1 MLKNIRLIT
10 TVFII
15 DNNAFV
21 ITLGLLFIFSL
32 FLFVM
37 LPFAIHHLTGTL
49 LKKSETKQSRAL
61 ILLRVSDRFFLIQM
75 KGNHF

>member
-1 MLKNIRLIT
+1 MLKNIRLMT

-32 FLFVM
+32 FLSDV
-37 LPFAIHHLTGTL
+37 LLFAIHHLTGTL

-75 KGNHF
+75 KRNHF